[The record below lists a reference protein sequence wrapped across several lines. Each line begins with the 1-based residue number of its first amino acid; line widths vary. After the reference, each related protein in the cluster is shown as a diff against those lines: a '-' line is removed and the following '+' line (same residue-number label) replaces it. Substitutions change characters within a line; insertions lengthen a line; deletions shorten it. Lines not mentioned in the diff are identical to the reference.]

1 MCELKAIAEEFAKF
15 MRGNYCL
22 DEVPGMFYEVPCLK
36 FRQGKKTIV
45 SVNFRK
51 DALEFQIILGKAER
65 EKFENVHPEFSD
77 ALWQY
82 YQQQPT
88 HYDGKWLFI
97 RVEKLDDLEEIKKL
111 ILLKKRPNRKPFS
124 KENAVIS
131 RCGHRCDLCVHST
144 AITEELRAFLLPHL
158 IAVYRE
164 DVDWGM
170 RCDGCGTSKDWCC
183 DAMKCQHEQNVE
195 TCFSCVQ
202 YPCVNVTAG
211 YRGLESRAI
220 STDNVTWAIL
230 PYVPWQ
236 YEK

>member
-1 MCELKAIAEEFAKF
+1 MNERKQMEESFARF
-15 MRGNYCL
+15 MRGHYKL
-22 DEVPGMFYEVPCLK
+22 DEVPGMFYDVPCLK

-45 SVNFRK
+45 SVNFRE
-51 DALEFQIILGKAER
+51 DALEFQIILGKGER
-65 EKFENVHPEFSD
+65 EKFESLRHEYSD

-97 RVEKLDDLEEIKKL
+97 RADNPEILEEIKKL
-111 ILLKKRPNRKPFS
+111 ILLKKRPNRKPLP

-131 RCGHRCDLCVHST
+131 RCGHRCDLCVHSN
-144 AITEELRAFLLPHL
+144 AITEEFRSFLLPHL
-158 IAVYRE
+158 MAVYGK
-164 DVDWGM
+164 DVDWEM

-183 DAMKCQHEQNVE
+183 DAMKCQQEKGAE
-195 TCFSCVQ
+195 SCFTCKK
-202 YPCVNVTAG
+202 YPCEDVTAG
-211 YRGLESRAI
+211 YKGLEPRAI
-220 STDNVTWAIL
+220 SADDVTWAIL